1 MTAGQTMITYDVP
14 SVVAAGLNPIV
25 PVVVMDER
33 EPGNIVVGDDVATG
47 AEIAAG
53 SLLFTADK

>member
-1 MTAGQTMITYDVP
+1 VITYDVP

-33 EPGNIVVGDDVATG
+33 EPGNVVVGDAILEG
-47 AEIAAG
+47 AEIVSG
-53 SLLFTADK
+53 SALFTAHKSD